1 MEIPWQMMDFH
12 GELSISN
19 TYFDWMVDVS
29 SGCFFTNFRMNMSEF
44 VEDLLNLVGSVP
56 SAHRMNGDSVQ

>member
-1 MEIPWQMMDFH
+1 MVSCPYLI
-12 GELSISN
+12 I

-44 VEDLLNLVGSVP
+44 VEYLLNLVELVP
-56 SAHRMNGDSVQ
+56 SAHHMNSDSLE

>member
-1 MEIPWQMMDFH
+1 MSCPYLI
-12 GELSISN
+12 I

-44 VEDLLNLVGSVP
+44 VEGLLNLVGSVP
-56 SAHRMNGDSVQ
+56 SAHHMNGDSVQ